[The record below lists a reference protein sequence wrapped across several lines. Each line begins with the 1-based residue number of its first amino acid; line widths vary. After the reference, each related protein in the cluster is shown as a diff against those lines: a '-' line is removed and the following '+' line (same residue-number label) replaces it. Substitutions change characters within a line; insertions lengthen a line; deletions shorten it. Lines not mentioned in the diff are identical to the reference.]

1 MVDCIVHKL
10 HMVKLLAHT
19 KMEKKKR
26 KAWLCCQTSVL
37 FILLKIKAFWHT

>member
-19 KMEKKKR
+19 KMEKKNAKPDCVV
-26 KAWLCCQTSVL
+26 KLVYCS
-37 FILLKIKAFWHT
+37 FS